1 MMSVDGTAQNV
12 RARPYRR
19 ARDIDVIVVGA
30 GHAGLAVSWQL
41 SDRGIEHVVLDAG
54 DVGQRWRHER
64 WDSLSLLTPN
74 WTIDLPGKRY
84 RRDDAD
90 EFMHKDA
97 LADYLSE
104 YAVDISA
111 PVKRYSRVHRI
122 AVRGPRYEVTTTQGI
137 WRCRSVVLATGAF
150 ADPIVPQLAQYLPAQ
165 MQQLNSK
172 SYKNPSEVHGQR
184 VLVVGGSSTGL
195 QFAQELAGAGKEVI
209 LSVGEHVRMPRTIAG
224 KDIYFWLDRSGVFT
238 ETTQEV
244 DDLSRARKVPSPQL
258 IGADV
263 ELNLNT
269 IAASGIEIVGRL
281 VGMNADKLQF
291 SGNLTNLCKSA
302 DLKMGRLL
310 NRFREACPEL
320 AGADL
325 DFHPTELP
333 KPRLGVEVTD
343 FDAIVWATGLKP
355 DYRYLDIEVFD
366 RKGQLKHN
374 EGEIVPGLYAMGL
387 PLMRTRAS
395 TFIAGVKG
403 DSAAVVQKL
412 ATHLDTTTLK
422 SVALV

>member
-281 VGMNADKLQF
+281 VGMNGQCDSAQGEDKM
-291 SGNLTNLCKSA
+291 N
-302 DLKMGRLL
+302 
-310 NRFREACPEL
+310 REAAHQAAIIPWIRVPLGNHLL
-320 AGADL
+320 AA
-325 DFHPTELP
+325 
-333 KPRLGVEVTD
+333 V
-343 FDAIVWATGLKP
+343 DA
-355 DYRYLDIEVFD
+355 
-366 RKGQLKHN
+366 
-374 EGEIVPGLYAMGL
+374 
-387 PLMRTRAS
+387 RTSFQRQVQSRRGWRAS
-395 TFIAGVKG
+395 TII
-403 DSAAVVQKL
+403 S
-412 ATHLDTTTLK
+412 
-422 SVALV
+422 SVDPSMANPMRSTI